1 MNVMISK
8 KFQCKVKGISY
19 IESIAKQKSGYL

>member
-8 KFQCKVKGISY
+8 KFQYKSEGINY
-19 IESIAKQKSGYL
+19 IESIAKQMSDYL